1 VNGTKETAIM
11 TRSLVRRAAAFAVIA
26 LIAMGSLGCTTTTG
40 VGYGAPVYGG
50 WGGPSGIYGG
60 SYGGRPVWP

>member
-1 VNGTKETAIM
+1 MSGIKETTM
-11 TRSLVRRAAAFAVIA
+11 TGSLARRAAAYAVITVIA
-26 LIAMGSLGCTTTTG
+26 LASLGCETSAG

-50 WGGPSGIYGG
+50 WGGPSGVYGG

>member
-1 VNGTKETAIM
+1 M
-11 TRSLVRRAAAFAVIA
+11 TRTLARRAAALAVIA
-26 LIAMGSLGCTTTTG
+26 VMALASAGCTTTTG

-60 SYGGRPVWP
+60 TYAGRPVWP